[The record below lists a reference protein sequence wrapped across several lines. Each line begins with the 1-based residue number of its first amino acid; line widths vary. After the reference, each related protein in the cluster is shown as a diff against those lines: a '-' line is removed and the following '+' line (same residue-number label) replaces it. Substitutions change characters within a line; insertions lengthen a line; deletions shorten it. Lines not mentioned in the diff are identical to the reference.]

1 MTLSQYQ
8 RLAALWDDGNDN
20 ITQMALIICDLYGF
34 SYDRVNNM
42 SKWEF
47 MRYVYKTN
55 RQFSKILK
63 KPFYS
68 RLKFITDAN
77 KITLGQFIEI
87 QYFLSNGEMDSLH
100 LIGASIW
107 KNKQSHQD
115 KAEELSNKNVR
126 YVLQPIKDFLLSFF
140 SLIDSYKNLFETEA
154 EESEEKEEKPH
165 PFISQYGWIY
175 AATQVADHEKINLE
189 QAFDLPIIQA
199 LNDLAYL
206 KSYAS
211 YQKKINE

>member
-20 ITQMALIICDLYGF
+20 ITQLALIVCDLYGF
-34 SYDRVNNM
+34 TYERVDNM

-47 MRYVYKTN
+47 LRYVYKVN
-55 RQFSKILK
+55 RQFTNILK
-63 KPFYS
+63 RPFWA
-68 RLKFITDAN
+68 REKFEINAN

-87 QYFLSNGEMDSLH
+87 QYFLSNGEMDNLH

-107 KNKQSHQD
+107 KDKREHQT
-115 KAEELSNKNVR
+115 KAELLRNKKVR
-126 YVLQPIKDFLLSFF
+126 YVLQPIKDFLISFF

-154 EESEEKEEKPH
+154 EEVETEEKPH

-175 AATQVADHEKINLE
+175 AATQVADHEKITLE
-189 QAFDLPIIQA
+189 QAYDLPIIQA

-206 KSYAS
+206 KSYAA
-211 YQKKINE
+211 YQKKINQ